1 MIPLKLVPHRVN
13 HLSYTNNPEAL
24 RTFPWVMSQSRLV
37 LKENGLLYARRINQE
52 RSNVKDYP
60 IKGSR

>member
-1 MIPLKLVPHRVN
+1 
-13 HLSYTNNPEAL
+13 
-24 RTFPWVMSQSRLV
+24 MSLSRLV

-60 IKGSR
+60 IKGSSDSRSEGEGIGRFVIEELYRRFCLF